1 MFEDLVAKLNV
12 SYLAK
17 VQQAN
22 SCYED
27 IKYYF
32 IDEVGEEKAE
42 EFLDTFVMQFL
53 SSDGIV
59 SNTEVAFYGDF
70 AIKTVKQEAL
80 VKRYQELKAKGTIDE
95 MRAVV
100 DEAPE
105 EIKRAVIQLA
115 GWCLVCDKEL
125 TETEKDDYAKFIKII
140 NREK

>member
-1 MFEDLVAKLNV
+1 MFEDLVAKLNI

-22 SCYED
+22 NCYED

-42 EFLDTFVMQFL
+42 DFLDTFVMQFL

-59 SNTEVAFYGDF
+59 SNTEVNFYSDF
-70 AIKTVKQEAL
+70 AIKPVKQDAL
-80 VKRYQELKAKGTIDE
+80 VKRYKELKANHIIEE
-95 MRAVV
+95 MRGVV
-100 DEAPE
+100 DRAPDH
-105 EIKRAVIQLA
+105 IKQAVIQLA

-125 TETEKDDYAKFIKII
+125 TETEKADYEKFIKMI

>member
-1 MFEDLVAKLNV
+1 MFEDLVAKLNI

-22 SCYED
+22 NCYED

-32 IDEVGEEKAE
+32 IDEVGEEKAQD
-42 EFLDTFVMQFL
+42 FLDTFVMQFL

-59 SNTEVAFYGDF
+59 SNTEVNFYSDF
-70 AIKTVKQEAL
+70 AIKPVKQDAL
-80 VKRYQELKAKGTIDE
+80 VKRYKELKANHITEE
-95 MRAVV
+95 MRGVV
-100 DEAPE
+100 DRAPE
-105 EIKRAVIQLA
+105 HIKQAVIQLA

-125 TETEKDDYAKFIKII
+125 TETEKADYEKFIKMI

>member
-1 MFEDLVAKLNV
+1 MFEDLVAKLNI

-22 SCYED
+22 NCYED

-42 EFLDTFVMQFL
+42 DFLDTFVMQFL

-59 SNTEVAFYGDF
+59 SNTEVAFYSDF
-70 AIKTVKQEAL
+70 AIKSIKQEAI
-80 VKRYQELKAKGTIDE
+80 VNRYKELKAKGTVEE

-100 DEAPE
+100 DKAPE
-105 EIKRAVIQLA
+105 DIKKAVIQLA

-125 TETEKDDYAKFIKII
+125 TETEKADYAKFIKII
-140 NREK
+140 NREQ